1 MRSVGL
7 ALAGSLAV
15 MSTDG
20 KTPGAVNTDFEQT
33 LPDGTPTYWH
43 VQHGPGKQGFTSD
56 KGRHGKGGRLQ
67 VSGGPAAI
75 GSVAQMIDPAPYRG
89 KLIRLSLTY
98 KAHAPSQAGAFL
110 TVLRPTPYKVG
121 FIQDDS
127 SRPAPVGKWREVTI
141 TGRVAR
147 DATAIWIGFKAV
159 GKADV
164 TIDDVR
170 LEELHGGD
178 KPPSPQAA
186 NYLDQAIA
194 ILRARHINSAKA
206 DWSRLTSEAHAAIAG
221 AETSAD
227 TYSAIRTLIGELG
240 VAHSFFMPP
249 PTRDQIQAATR
260 AGLSSMVANSDMPVS
275 SLLNGQ
281 VGVVRMP
288 GLDTMSPGGTE
299 RGKTYATTLRTLLK
313 QLDKAPLC
321 GWIVDLRANAGGN
334 MWPMLTGLDPLLGA
348 YPFGFFLSG
357 GTTSQA
363 WIRTPNG
370 ISPGIADLSRP
381 LMPSFALEHATAPLA
396 LLIGPQTAS
405 SGEMVALAL
414 IGRQGVRTFGGDTS
428 GFLSGNTVQP
438 LPDGAH
444 IAVTEVLVSDRTGK
458 SYADTIHPDVVTDAD
473 GAEPAADAWLKQQC
487 RR

>member
-1 MRSVGL
+1 MRPVGL
-7 ALAGSLAV
+7 ALAGFLAV
-15 MSTDG
+15 MSADG
-20 KTPGAVNTDFEQT
+20 HTPGAGNTDFEQR
-33 LPDGTPTYWH
+33 LPDGTPTHWYL
-43 VQHGPGKQGFTSD
+43 QHGPGKQSFTSD

-67 VSGGPAAI
+67 VSGGSAAI
-75 GSVAQMIDPAPYRG
+75 GSVTQMIDPAPYRG
-89 KLIRLSLTY
+89 KLIRLRLTY
-98 KAHAPSQAGAFL
+98 KAHAPSQAGPFL
-110 TVLRPTPYKVG
+110 TVLRPAPYQVG

-141 TGRVAR
+141 TGRVAQ
-147 DATAIWIGFKAV
+147 DATAIWIGLKAV
-159 GKADV
+159 GTADV

-170 LEELHGGD
+170 LEELHGAD
-178 KPPSPQAA
+178 KPPSRQATT
-186 NYLDQAIA
+186 YLDQAIA

-221 AETSAD
+221 AETPAD

-249 PTRDQIQAATR
+249 PTRGQIQAATR
-260 AGLSSMVANSDMPVS
+260 ARISSMVAVSDMPAS

-288 GLDTMSPGGTE
+288 GLDTVSPGGTE
-299 RGKTYATTLRTLLK
+299 RSKAYVTTLRALLK

-321 GWIVDLRANAGGN
+321 GWIVDLRPNTGGN

-348 YPFGFFLSG
+348 SPFGFFLSG

-363 WIRTPNG
+363 WIRTPDG
-370 ISPGIADLSRP
+370 ISPGIADPSRP
-381 LMPSFALEHATAPLA
+381 LTPSFALAHATAPVA

-405 SGEMVALAL
+405 SGEMIALAL
-414 IGRQGVRTFGGDTS
+414 IGRQGVRTFGGNTS
-428 GFLSGNTVQP
+428 GFLSGNTVQS

-458 SYADTIHPDVVTDAD
+458 SYPDTIHPDVVTDPD
-473 GAEPAADAWLKQQC
+473 GAEPAAHAWLRRQC
-487 RR
+487 TR